1 MWRGN
6 GELRAVLLDWAG
18 TTVDYGCIGP
28 AQVFIELF
36 AEQGVHI
43 STEEARRPM
52 GLYKRDHIRAVLM
65 DAAVSARWQA
75 AHGRAPGEAE
85 VEALYQAFI
94 PRQIEVIGRHDR
106 LIPGAAQAVQMMR
119 ARGLKIGSDTG
130 YTRAMMAPLSASAA
144 AQGYTP
150 DAIVCPDEVRGGRPA
165 PWMAFRNAEL
175 LDVYP
180 MRAFVKIGDTL
191 SDIDEARNAGMWA
204 IALAKTGNELGLTE
218 AEAAALPVAELHA
231 RLEGVRAR
239 LSAAGAHVVV
249 DTLLDAVPAIEAI
262 AARAAAGERPW

>member
-1 MWRGN
+1 MTQV
-6 GELRAVLLDWAG
+6 RAVLLDWAG

-36 AEQGVHI
+36 AEQGVMI
-43 STEEARRPM
+43 STAEARRPM
-52 GLYKRDHIRAVLM
+52 GLFKRDHIRAVLM
-65 DAAVSARWQA
+65 DAPVAARWQA
-75 AHGRAPGEAE
+75 VHGSAPAEAE
-85 VEALYQAFI
+85 VERLYQAFI
-94 PRQIEVIGRHDR
+94 PRQIAVIERHDR
-106 LIPGAAQAVQMMR
+106 LIPGAAQAVEMMR

-130 YTRAMMAPLSASAA
+130 YTRAMMAPLAASAA

-165 PWMAFRNAEL
+165 PWMAFRNAER

-180 MRAFVKIGDTL
+180 MQAFVKIGDTI

-204 IALAKTGNELGLTE
+204 IALAKCGNELGLTE
-218 AEAAALPVAELHA
+218 AEVTALPAAELEARLEEVHA
-231 RLEGVRAR
+231 RLR
-239 LSAAGAHVVV
+239 AAGAHVVV
-249 DTLLDAVPAIEAI
+249 DTLLDAVPAIDAI